1 MKKQKG
7 NVVFALFGVLALA
20 VALILGGVKLAG
32 RFSTETVVATV
43 NEKGERCASRDSC
56 KYMIYT
62 DKGVYQNTDSLLYWK
77 WDSAEVYN
85 DLKVGKTYNLTVAGW
100 RVAFL
105 SWFPNVVEYTEVQ

>member
-7 NVVFALFGVLALA
+7 NVVFGLLGILFFA
-20 VALILGGVKLAG
+20 VVLILGGVKLAG
-32 RFSTETVVATV
+32 RFNTETVVATI
-43 NEKGERCASRDSC
+43 NEKGERCESRDSC

-77 WDSAEVYN
+77 FGSADVYN
-85 DLKVGKTYNLTVAGW
+85 DLKVGKSYNLTVAGW

-105 SWFPNVVEYTEVQ
+105 SWFPNVVKYSEVQ